1 MNLIIP
7 FEKKVKFDTPISEI
21 CSISLEHEIT
31 KNDGEILGNFLITG
45 TYKEHELSV
54 NKTDFSF
61 TLPFSVEL
69 TTRVDLSSLDMS
81 IDNFTYDLNGSDLDI
96 KIDYVI
102 EAQDLKEEPI
112 FERVEEESEPI
123 SLIAETK
130 ENEIKEESQE
140 EIKNNVVNDNEE
152 REIKSE
158 TIINSVKAED
168 DYISYHIHIV
178 SNGESLES
186 IALKYHISKE
196 EIENINNITTIEEN
210 DKLLIPLENE

>member
-45 TYKEHELSV
+45 TYKEHELSI
-54 NKTDFSF
+54 NKTDFNF

-102 EAQDLKEEPI
+102 EAQDLKEEPV
-112 FERVEEESEPI
+112 FERVDQDIEPITLIEEE
-123 SLIAETK
+123 K
-130 ENEIKEESQE
+130 EKINDEIKEE
-140 EIKNNVVNDNEE
+140 INNNEE

-178 SNGESLES
+178 SSGESLES
-186 IALKYHISKE
+186 IALKYHITKE
-196 EIENINNITTIEEN
+196 EIETINNITTIEEN

>member
-45 TYKEHELSV
+45 TYKEHELSI
-54 NKTDFSF
+54 NKTDFNF

-102 EAQDLKEEPI
+102 EAQDLKEEPV
-112 FERVEEESEPI
+112 FERVEQDIEPI
-123 SLIAETK
+123 TLIK
-130 ENEIKEESQE
+130 ENKEKINDEKNEIK
-140 EIKNNVVNDNEE
+140 EE

-178 SNGESLES
+178 SSGESLES
-186 IALKYHISKE
+186 IALKYHITKE
-196 EIENINNITTIEEN
+196 EIETINNITTIEEN

>member
-31 KNDGEILGNFLITG
+31 KNDSEVLGNFLITG

-102 EAQDLKEEPI
+102 EAQELKEEPI

-123 SLIAETK
+123 TLI
-130 ENEIKEESQE
+130 EEKE

-178 SNGESLES
+178 SSGESLES
-186 IALKYHISKE
+186 IALKYHITKE
-196 EIENINNITTIEEN
+196 EIESINNITSISEN

>member
-45 TYKEHELSV
+45 TYKEHELSI
-54 NKTDFSF
+54 NKTDFNF

-102 EAQDLKEEPI
+102 EAQDLKEEPV
-112 FERVEEESEPI
+112 FERVEQDIEPI
-123 SLIAETK
+123 TLIEEEK
-130 ENEIKEESQE
+130 GKIIDEIKEE
-140 EIKNNVVNDNEE
+140 INNNEE

-178 SNGESLES
+178 SSGESLES
-186 IALKYHISKE
+186 IALKYHITKE
-196 EIENINNITTIEEN
+196 EIETINNITTIEEN

>member
-45 TYKEHELSV
+45 TYKEHELSI

-102 EAQDLKEEPI
+102 EAQDLKEEPV
-112 FERVEEESEPI
+112 FERVEQDIEPI
-123 SLIAETK
+123 TLIEEEK
-130 ENEIKEESQE
+130 EKIIDEENEIKEE
-140 EIKNNVVNDNEE
+140 INTNKE

-178 SNGESLES
+178 SSGESLES
-186 IALKYHISKE
+186 IALKYHITKE
-196 EIENINNITTIEEN
+196 EIETINNITTIEEN

>member
-45 TYKEHELSV
+45 TYKEHELSI

-102 EAQDLKEEPI
+102 EAQDLKEEPV
-112 FERVEEESEPI
+112 FERVEQDIEPI
-123 SLIAETK
+123 TLIEEEK
-130 ENEIKEESQE
+130 GKIIDEIKEE
-140 EIKNNVVNDNEE
+140 INTNEE

-178 SNGESLES
+178 SSGESLES
-186 IALKYHISKE
+186 IALKYHITKE
-196 EIENINNITTIEEN
+196 EIETINNITTIEEN

>member
-7 FEKKVKFDTPISEI
+7 FEKKVEFDTPISEI

-45 TYKEHELSV
+45 TYKEHELSI

-61 TLPFSVEL
+61 TLPFLVEL

-102 EAQDLKEEPI
+102 EAQDLKEEPV
-112 FERVEEESEPI
+112 FERVEQDIEPI
-123 SLIAETK
+123 TLIE
-130 ENEIKEESQE
+130 EKEEKINDE
-140 EIKNNVVNDNEE
+140 NKDEINNNEE

-178 SNGESLES
+178 SSGESLES
-186 IALKYHISKE
+186 IALKYHITKE
-196 EIENINNITTIEEN
+196 EIETINNITTIEEN

>member
-45 TYKEHELSV
+45 TYKEHELSI

-96 KIDYVI
+96 KIDYII
-102 EAQDLKEEPI
+102 EAQDLKEEPV
-112 FERVEEESEPI
+112 FERVEQDIEPI
-123 SLIAETK
+123 TLIEEEK
-130 ENEIKEESQE
+130 EKINNENKD
-140 EIKNNVVNDNEE
+140 EINNNEE

-178 SNGESLES
+178 SSGESLES
-186 IALKYHISKE
+186 IALKYHITKE
-196 EIENINNITTIEEN
+196 EIETINNITTIEEN

>member
-45 TYKEHELSV
+45 TYKEHELSI

-102 EAQDLKEEPI
+102 EAQDLKEEPV
-112 FERVEEESEPI
+112 FERVEQDIEPI
-123 SLIAETK
+123 TLIEEEK
-130 ENEIKEESQE
+130 EKIIDEEKEIKEE
-140 EIKNNVVNDNEE
+140 INTNEE

-178 SNGESLES
+178 SSGESLES
-186 IALKYHISKE
+186 IALKYHITKE
-196 EIENINNITTIEEN
+196 EIETINNITTIEEN

>member
-45 TYKEHELSV
+45 TYKEHELSI

-81 IDNFTYDLNGSDLDI
+81 IDNFTYDLEGSDLDI

-102 EAQDLKEEPI
+102 DAQDLKEEPV
-112 FERVEEESEPI
+112 FERVEQDIEPI
-123 SLIAETK
+123 TLIEEEK
-130 ENEIKEESQE
+130 ENEIKEE
-140 EIKNNVVNDNEE
+140 INNNDE

-158 TIINSVKAED
+158 TIINSVNAED
-168 DYISYHIHIV
+168 DFISYHIHIV
-178 SNGESLES
+178 SSGESLES
-186 IALKYHISKE
+186 IALKYHITKE
-196 EIENINNITTIEEN
+196 EIETINNITTIEEN

>member
-45 TYKEHELSV
+45 TYKEHELSI
-54 NKTDFSF
+54 NKTDFNF

-69 TTRVDLSSLDMS
+69 TTRVDLSSLDMC

-102 EAQDLKEEPI
+102 EAQDLKEEPV
-112 FERVEEESEPI
+112 FERVEQDIEPI
-123 SLIAETK
+123 TLMEEEK
-130 ENEIKEESQE
+130 EKINDENKDEI
-140 EIKNNVVNDNEE
+140 NNNEE

-178 SNGESLES
+178 SSGESLES
-186 IALKYHISKE
+186 IALKYHITKE
-196 EIENINNITTIEEN
+196 EIETINNITTIEEN

>member
-31 KNDGEILGNFLITG
+31 KNDSEILGNFLITG

-54 NKTDFSF
+54 NKTDFNF

-102 EAQDLKEEPI
+102 EAQELKEEPI

-123 SLIAETK
+123 TLI
-130 ENEIKEESQE
+130 EEKE

-178 SNGESLES
+178 SSGESLES
-186 IALKYHISKE
+186 IALKYHITKE
-196 EIENINNITTIEEN
+196 EIESINNITSINEN

>member
-45 TYKEHELSV
+45 TYKEHELSI

-102 EAQDLKEEPI
+102 EAQDLKEEPV
-112 FERVEEESEPI
+112 FERVEQDIEPI
-123 SLIAETK
+123 TLIEEEK
-130 ENEIKEESQE
+130 EKIIDEENEIKEE
-140 EIKNNVVNDNEE
+140 INTNEE

-178 SNGESLES
+178 SSGESLES
-186 IALKYHISKE
+186 IALKYHITKE
-196 EIENINNITTIEEN
+196 EIETINNITTIEVN

>member
-45 TYKEHELSV
+45 TYKEHELSI
-54 NKTDFSF
+54 NKTDFNF

-102 EAQDLKEEPI
+102 EAQDLKEEPV
-112 FERVEEESEPI
+112 FERVEQDIEPI
-123 SLIAETK
+123 TLIEEEK
-130 ENEIKEESQE
+130 EKIIDEENEIKEE
-140 EIKNNVVNDNEE
+140 INTNEE

-178 SNGESLES
+178 SSGESLES
-186 IALKYHISKE
+186 IALKYHITIE
-196 EIENINNITTIEEN
+196 EIETINNITTIEEN

>member
-45 TYKEHELSV
+45 TYKEHELSI

-102 EAQDLKEEPI
+102 EAQDLKEEPV
-112 FERVEEESEPI
+112 FERVEQDIEPI
-123 SLIAETK
+123 TLIEEEK
-130 ENEIKEESQE
+130 EKIIDEENEIKEE
-140 EIKNNVVNDNEE
+140 INTNVE

-178 SNGESLES
+178 SSGESLES
-186 IALKYHISKE
+186 IALKYHITKE
-196 EIENINNITTIEEN
+196 EIETINNITTIEEN

>member
-45 TYKEHELSV
+45 TYKEHELSI
-54 NKTDFSF
+54 NKTDFNF

-102 EAQDLKEEPI
+102 EAQDLKEEPV
-112 FERVEEESEPI
+112 FERVDQDIEPITLIEEEKEKI
-123 SLIAETK
+123 NDE
-130 ENEIKEESQE
+130 ENEIKEE
-140 EIKNNVVNDNEE
+140 INTNEE

-186 IALKYHISKE
+186 IALKYHITKE
-196 EIENINNITTIEEN
+196 EIETINNITTIEVN

>member
-45 TYKEHELSV
+45 TYKEHELSI
-54 NKTDFSF
+54 NKTDFNF

-102 EAQDLKEEPI
+102 EAQDLKEEPV
-112 FERVEEESEPI
+112 FERVEQDIEPI
-123 SLIAETK
+123 TLIEEEK
-130 ENEIKEESQE
+130 EKIIDEKNEIK
-140 EIKNNVVNDNEE
+140 EE

-186 IALKYHISKE
+186 IALKYHITKE
-196 EIENINNITTIEEN
+196 EIETINNITTIEVN

>member
-31 KNDGEILGNFLITG
+31 KNDSEILGNFLITG

-102 EAQDLKEEPI
+102 EAQELKEEPI

-123 SLIAETK
+123 TLI
-130 ENEIKEESQE
+130 EEKE

-178 SNGESLES
+178 SSGESLES
-186 IALKYHISKE
+186 IALKYHITKE
-196 EIENINNITTIEEN
+196 EIESINNITSINEN

>member
-45 TYKEHELSV
+45 TYKEHELSI
-54 NKTDFSF
+54 NKTDFNF

-96 KIDYVI
+96 KIDYII
-102 EAQDLKEEPI
+102 EAQDLKEEPV
-112 FERVEEESEPI
+112 FERVDQDIEPITLIEEE
-123 SLIAETK
+123 K
-130 ENEIKEESQE
+130 EKINDEIKEE
-140 EIKNNVVNDNEE
+140 INNNEE

-178 SNGESLES
+178 SSGESLES
-186 IALKYHISKE
+186 IALKYHITKE
-196 EIENINNITTIEEN
+196 EIETINNITTIEEN

>member
-31 KNDGEILGNFLITG
+31 KNDSEILGNFLITG

-102 EAQDLKEEPI
+102 EAQELKEEPI

-123 SLIAETK
+123 TLIE
-130 ENEIKEESQE
+130 EKEE
-140 EIKNNVVNDNEE
+140 ITNNVVNDNEE

-178 SNGESLES
+178 SSGESLES
-186 IALKYHISKE
+186 IALKYHITKE
-196 EIENINNITTIEEN
+196 EIENINNITSINEN

>member
-45 TYKEHELSV
+45 TYKEHELSI
-54 NKTDFSF
+54 NKTDFYF

-102 EAQDLKEEPI
+102 EAQDLKEEPV
-112 FERVEEESEPI
+112 FERVEQDIEPI
-123 SLIAETK
+123 TLILEEK
-130 ENEIKEESQE
+130 EKIIDEENEIKEE
-140 EIKNNVVNDNEE
+140 INNNEE

-158 TIINSVKAED
+158 TIINSINAED

-178 SNGESLES
+178 SSGESLES
-186 IALKYHISKE
+186 IALKYHITKE
-196 EIENINNITTIEEN
+196 EIETINNITTIEEN

>member
-45 TYKEHELSV
+45 TYKEHELSI

-81 IDNFTYDLNGSDLDI
+81 IDNFTYDLEGSDLDI

-102 EAQDLKEEPI
+102 DAQDLKEEPV
-112 FERVEEESEPI
+112 FERVEQDIEPI
-123 SLIAETK
+123 TLIEEK
-130 ENEIKEESQE
+130 EEKINDEIKEE
-140 EIKNNVVNDNEE
+140 INNNEE

-168 DYISYHIHIV
+168 DFISYHIHIV
-178 SNGESLES
+178 SSGESLES
-186 IALKYHISKE
+186 IALKYHITKE
-196 EIENINNITTIEEN
+196 EIETINNITTIEEN

>member
-45 TYKEHELSV
+45 TYKEHELSI
-54 NKTDFSF
+54 NKTDFNF

-102 EAQDLKEEPI
+102 EAQDLKEEPV
-112 FERVEEESEPI
+112 FERVEQDIEPI
-123 SLIAETK
+123 TLIEEEK
-130 ENEIKEESQE
+130 EKIIDEKKDEI
-140 EIKNNVVNDNEE
+140 NNNEE

-178 SNGESLES
+178 SSGESLES
-186 IALKYHISKE
+186 IALKYHITKE
-196 EIENINNITTIEEN
+196 EIETINNITTIEEN

>member
-45 TYKEHELSV
+45 TYKEHELSI

-69 TTRVDLSSLDMS
+69 TTRVDLSSIDMS

-102 EAQDLKEEPI
+102 EAQDLKEEPV
-112 FERVEEESEPI
+112 FERVEQDIEPI
-123 SLIAETK
+123 TLIEEEK
-130 ENEIKEESQE
+130 GKIIDEIKEE
-140 EIKNNVVNDNEE
+140 INTNEE

-178 SNGESLES
+178 SSGESLES
-186 IALKYHISKE
+186 IALKYHITKE
-196 EIENINNITTIEEN
+196 EIETINNITTIEEN

>member
-45 TYKEHELSV
+45 TYKEHELSI
-54 NKTDFSF
+54 NKTDFNF

-102 EAQDLKEEPI
+102 EAQDLKEEPV
-112 FERVEEESEPI
+112 FERVEQDIEPI
-123 SLIAETK
+123 TLIEEEK
-130 ENEIKEESQE
+130 EKINDENKDEI
-140 EIKNNVVNDNEE
+140 NNNEE

-186 IALKYHISKE
+186 IALKYHITKE
-196 EIENINNITTIEEN
+196 EIETINNITTIEVN

>member
-45 TYKEHELSV
+45 TYKEHELSI
-54 NKTDFSF
+54 NKTDFNF

-102 EAQDLKEEPI
+102 EAQDLKEEPV
-112 FERVEEESEPI
+112 FERVEQDIEPI
-123 SLIAETK
+123 TLMEEEK
-130 ENEIKEESQE
+130 EKINDENKDEI
-140 EIKNNVVNDNEE
+140 NNNEE

-178 SNGESLES
+178 SSGESLES
-186 IALKYHISKE
+186 IALKYHITKE
-196 EIENINNITTIEEN
+196 EIETINNITTIEEN

>member
-45 TYKEHELSV
+45 TYKEHELSI

-102 EAQDLKEEPI
+102 EAQDLKEEPV
-112 FERVEEESEPI
+112 FERVEQDIEPI
-123 SLIAETK
+123 TLIEEEK
-130 ENEIKEESQE
+130 GKIIDEIKEE
-140 EIKNNVVNDNEE
+140 INNNEE

-178 SNGESLES
+178 SSGESLES
-186 IALKYHISKE
+186 IALKYHITKE
-196 EIENINNITTIEEN
+196 EIETINNITTIEEN

>member
-45 TYKEHELSV
+45 TYKEHELSI
-54 NKTDFSF
+54 NKTDFNF

-102 EAQDLKEEPI
+102 EAQDLKEEPV
-112 FERVEEESEPI
+112 FERVDQDIEPI
-123 SLIAETK
+123 TLIK
-130 ENEIKEESQE
+130 ENKEKINDEIKEE
-140 EIKNNVVNDNEE
+140 INNNEE

-178 SNGESLES
+178 SSGESLES
-186 IALKYHISKE
+186 IALKYHITKE
-196 EIENINNITTIEEN
+196 EIETINNITTIEEN

>member
-31 KNDGEILGNFLITG
+31 KNDSEILGNFLITG

-102 EAQDLKEEPI
+102 EAQELKEEPI

-123 SLIAETK
+123 TLI
-130 ENEIKEESQE
+130 EEKE
-140 EIKNNVVNDNEE
+140 EIKNNDNEE

-178 SNGESLES
+178 SSGESLES
-186 IALKYHISKE
+186 IALKYHITKE
-196 EIENINNITTIEEN
+196 EIENINNITSISEN

>member
-45 TYKEHELSV
+45 TYKEHELSI

-81 IDNFTYDLNGSDLDI
+81 IDNFTYDLEGSDLDI

-102 EAQDLKEEPI
+102 DAQDLKEEPV
-112 FERVEEESEPI
+112 FERVEQDIEPI
-123 SLIAETK
+123 TLIEEEK
-130 ENEIKEESQE
+130 ENENEIKEE
-140 EIKNNVVNDNEE
+140 INNNDE

-158 TIINSVKAED
+158 TIINSVNAED
-168 DYISYHIHIV
+168 DFISYHIHIV
-178 SNGESLES
+178 SSGESLES
-186 IALKYHISKE
+186 IALKYHITKE
-196 EIENINNITTIEEN
+196 EIETINNITTIEEN

>member
-45 TYKEHELSV
+45 TYKEHELSI
-54 NKTDFSF
+54 NKTDFNF

-102 EAQDLKEEPI
+102 EAQDLKEEPV
-112 FERVEEESEPI
+112 FERVEQDIEPI
-123 SLIAETK
+123 TLIE
-130 ENEIKEESQE
+130 EKEEKINDEKKE
-140 EIKNNVVNDNEE
+140 EINTNEE

-178 SNGESLES
+178 SSGESLES
-186 IALKYHISKE
+186 IALKYHITKE
-196 EIENINNITTIEEN
+196 EIETINNITTIEEN

>member
-45 TYKEHELSV
+45 TYKEHELSI
-54 NKTDFSF
+54 NKTDFNF

-102 EAQDLKEEPI
+102 EAQDLKEEPV
-112 FERVEEESEPI
+112 FERVEQDIEPI
-123 SLIAETK
+123 TLIEEEK
-130 ENEIKEESQE
+130 EKI
-140 EIKNNVVNDNEE
+140 NEE

-178 SNGESLES
+178 SSGESLES
-186 IALKYHISKE
+186 IALKYHITKE
-196 EIENINNITTIEEN
+196 EIETINNITTIEEN

>member
-45 TYKEHELSV
+45 TYKEHELSI

-102 EAQDLKEEPI
+102 EAQDLKEEPV
-112 FERVEEESEPI
+112 FERVEQDIEPI
-123 SLIAETK
+123 TLIEEEK
-130 ENEIKEESQE
+130 GKIIDEENEIKEE
-140 EIKNNVVNDNEE
+140 INTNEE

-178 SNGESLES
+178 SSGESLES
-186 IALKYHISKE
+186 IALKYHITKE
-196 EIENINNITTIEEN
+196 EIETINNITTIEEN

>member
-45 TYKEHELSV
+45 TYKEHELSI

-102 EAQDLKEEPI
+102 EAQDLKEEPV
-112 FERVEEESEPI
+112 FERVEQDIEPI
-123 SLIAETK
+123 TLIEEEK
-130 ENEIKEESQE
+130 EKIIDEENEIKEE
-140 EIKNNVVNDNEE
+140 INTNEE

-178 SNGESLES
+178 SSGESLES
-186 IALKYHISKE
+186 IALKYHITIE
-196 EIENINNITTIEEN
+196 EIETINNITTIEEN

>member
-45 TYKEHELSV
+45 TYKEHELSI
-54 NKTDFSF
+54 NKTDFNF

-102 EAQDLKEEPI
+102 EAQDLKEEPV
-112 FERVEEESEPI
+112 FERVEQDIEPI
-123 SLIAETK
+123 TLIEEEK
-130 ENEIKEESQE
+130 EKIIDEENEIKEE
-140 EIKNNVVNDNEE
+140 INNNEE

-178 SNGESLES
+178 SSGESLES
-186 IALKYHISKE
+186 IALKYHITKE
-196 EIENINNITTIEEN
+196 EIETINNITTIEEN

>member
-45 TYKEHELSV
+45 TYKEHELSI
-54 NKTDFSF
+54 NKTDFNF

-102 EAQDLKEEPI
+102 EAQDLKEEPV
-112 FERVEEESEPI
+112 FERVEQDIEPI
-123 SLIAETK
+123 TLIEEEK
-130 ENEIKEESQE
+130 ENENEIKEE
-140 EIKNNVVNDNEE
+140 INNNDE

-158 TIINSVKAED
+158 TIINSVNAED
-168 DYISYHIHIV
+168 DFISYHIHIV
-178 SNGESLES
+178 SSGESLES
-186 IALKYHISKE
+186 IALKYHITKE
-196 EIENINNITTIEEN
+196 EIETINNITTIEEN

>member
-45 TYKEHELSV
+45 TYKEHELSI
-54 NKTDFSF
+54 NKTDFNF

-102 EAQDLKEEPI
+102 EAQDLKEEPV
-112 FERVEEESEPI
+112 FERVEQDIEPI
-123 SLIAETK
+123 TLIEEEK
-130 ENEIKEESQE
+130 EKIIDEKKDEI
-140 EIKNNVVNDNEE
+140 NNNEE

-186 IALKYHISKE
+186 IALKYHITKE
-196 EIENINNITTIEEN
+196 EIETINNITTIEEN